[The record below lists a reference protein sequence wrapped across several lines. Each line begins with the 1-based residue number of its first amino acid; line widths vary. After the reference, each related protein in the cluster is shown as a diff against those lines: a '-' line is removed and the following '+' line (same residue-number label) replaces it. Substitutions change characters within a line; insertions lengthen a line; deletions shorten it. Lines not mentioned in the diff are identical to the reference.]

1 MPQSLWECNRRNERP
16 RYFVSGL
23 LYFFGP
29 VCLTLPKLPTSL
41 IRLTLRLPGDG
52 VLPTLSR
59 EEFCMRSSLIRRCAS
74 AVCLSALLLLSYS
87 APTLFGQGGE
97 PQYFAIPG
105 AKVVPVSG
113 PPIENA
119 TVVLSRGIITAV
131 GKDVAIPPE
140 AWVIEGKGL
149 TVYPGLVDSFTDVGI
164 PAALAPTGG
173 EGGPRRPQEASR
185 GPQDRPGST
194 PWRSAADEVSLS
206 DKRIETWR
214 SAGFT
219 TVVSAPKGG
228 FFPGQAAVLDLGGER
243 AGDLVVKSPVAIP
256 VSLQLS
262 GGFGSGFPS
271 SLMGV
276 LAYVHQVWL
285 DTDWSSKAQAA
296 YEKNPR
302 GIERP
307 RYDRTEAALADALE
321 DQALV
326 LIPANN
332 SVQLRRALELV
343 DRWHVKGAIY
353 GGQMAYEVAPE
364 IAAKKLPV
372 LVNLKW
378 PEAEKDAD
386 PEDKPSLR
394 TLQFRDRAPSSPA
407 ALAKAGVKFA
417 FYSGGITA
425 PKDTLKAA
433 KKSIDAGL
441 APDAA
446 LRALTLSPAEI
457 FGVADRLGSIENG
470 KIANLVVADGDLFEE
485 KTKIKFVFVDGHKFE
500 VREPE
505 KPKDP
510 PKGDI
515 TGKWKL
521 SYTTPDGPEESTADL
536 TMDKDGTIS
545 GTITSKR
552 GTASV
557 ISGYLSVDK
566 FSFTIDIP
574 LQGSPADV
582 TFSGSFDGTSLKG
595 SISVQGL
602 SLEFTGVKP
611 GAASSAMVNWGG
623 AQ

>member
-1 MPQSLWECNRRNERP
+1 
-16 RYFVSGL
+16 
-23 LYFFGP
+23 
-29 VCLTLPKLPTSL
+29 
-41 IRLTLRLPGDG
+41 
-52 VLPTLSR
+52 
-59 EEFCMRSSLIRRCAS
+59 MRSNLILRCAS
-74 AVCLSALLLLSYS
+74 AVCFTALFALFFA
-87 APTLFGQGGE
+87 APPLHAQGGE
-97 PQYFAIPG
+97 PQYFAIRG
-105 AKVVPVSG
+105 AKVVAVSG
-113 PPIENA
+113 PPVENA
-119 TVVLSRGIITAV
+119 TIVVSRGLITAV

-140 AWVIEGKGL
+140 AWVIDGKGL
-149 TVYPGLVDSFTDVGI
+149 IVYPGLVDSFTDVGI
-164 PAALAPTGG
+164 PAAPPASG
-173 EGGPRRPQEASR
+173 EGGPRRPQEGAR
-185 GPQDRPGST
+185 GPEDRPFST
-194 PWRSAADEVSLS
+194 PWRSAADEASLS

-228 FFPGQAAVLDLGGER
+228 IFPGQAAVLDLAGER

-256 VSLQLS
+256 VAFQTS
-262 GGFGSGFPS
+262 GGFGGGFPNS
-271 SLMGV
+271 IMGV

-285 DTDWSSKAQAA
+285 DTEWSTKALAA

-302 GIERP
+302 SSARP
-307 RYDRTEAALADALE
+307 GYDRTEAALANALE
-321 DQALV
+321 NHALV

-343 DRWHVKGAIY
+343 DRWHVNGVLY
-353 GGQMAYEVAPE
+353 GGQMAYEVAAE

-386 PEDKPSLR
+386 PEDKPSFR
-394 TLQFRDRAPSSPA
+394 TLRFRDRAPSSAA

-441 APDAA
+441 TPDAA
-446 LRALTLSPAEI
+446 LRALTLSPAEV

-470 KIANLVVADGDLFEE
+470 KVANLVVADGDLFEE
-485 KTKIKFVFVDGHKFE
+485 KTKIKMVFVDGHRFE

-505 KPKDP
+505 KPKEP

-515 TGKWKL
+515 SGKWKL

-536 TMDKDGTIS
+536 AMDKDGTIS

-552 GTASV
+552 GTAS
-557 ISGYLSVDK
+557 IITGYLSVDK
-566 FSFTIDIP
+566 FSFTINIP
-574 LQGSPADV
+574 IQGSPADV
-582 TFSGSFDGTSLKG
+582 TFSGTFDGTSLKG
-595 SISVQGL
+595 NIRVQGF
-602 SLEFTGVKP
+602 SLDFTGVKP
-611 GAASSAMVNWGG
+611 GAASSTMVNLGG

>member
-1 MPQSLWECNRRNERP
+1 MCSL
-16 RYFVSGL
+16 L
-23 LYFFGP
+23 
-29 VCLTLPKLPTSL
+29 
-41 IRLTLRLPGDG
+41 
-52 VLPTLSR
+52 
-59 EEFCMRSSLIRRCAS
+59 CA
-74 AVCLSALLLLSYS
+74 
-87 APTLFGQGGE
+87 APSVMAQGGE
-97 PQYFAIPG
+97 PLYFAIRG

-113 PPIENA
+113 PPLENE
-119 TVVLSRGIITAV
+119 TVVIAKGIITAV

-140 AWVIEGKGL
+140 AWVIDGKGL

-164 PAALAPTGG
+164 APTAPSSG
-173 EGGPRRPQEASR
+173 EGGMRRQQEIAR
-185 GPQDRPGST
+185 GPEDRPNST
-194 PWRSAADEVSLS
+194 PWRNAADEVSLS

-219 TVVSAPKGG
+219 TVISAPKDG
-228 FFPGQAAVLDLGGER
+228 FFPGQAAVLDLGGAR
-243 AGDLVVKSPVAIP
+243 AGDLVVKSPVGIP
-256 VSLQLS
+256 VSLQPS
-262 GGFGSGFPS
+262 GSFGRGFPD

-285 DTDWSSKAQAA
+285 DTDWSVKAQAI

-302 GIERP
+302 GVERP
-307 RYDRTEAALADALE
+307 RYDRTEAALADAVE
-321 DQALV
+321 NHALV

-332 SVQLRRALELV
+332 SVQLRRALELM
-343 DRWHVKGAIY
+343 DRWHVKGVLY

-394 TLQFRDRAPSSPA
+394 TLRFRNLAPSAPA

-425 PKDTLKAA
+425 PKDIVKAA

-457 FGVADRLGSIENG
+457 FGIADRLGSIESG
-470 KIANLVVADGDLFEE
+470 KIANFVVTDGDLFEE
-485 KTKIKFVFVDGHKFE
+485 KTKIKLVFVDGRKYE
-500 VREPE
+500 IQEPE
-505 KPKDP
+505 KPKEP

-515 TGKWKL
+515 TGKWRL
-521 SYTTPDGPEESTADL
+521 SYTTPEGPEESTADL
-536 TMDKDGTIS
+536 TMEKDGTII
-545 GTITSKR
+545 GTISSKR
-552 GTASV
+552 GAASI

-566 FSFTIDIP
+566 FSFTVNIP
-574 LQGSPADV
+574 LDRGPTDA
-582 TFSGSFDGTSLKG
+582 TFTGSFDGTSLKG
-595 SISVQGL
+595 TISVMGF
-602 SLEFTGVKP
+602 SLDFTGVKP
-611 GAASSAMVNWGG
+611 GARSNGEAESTLG
-623 AQ
+623 AGDLR

>member
-1 MPQSLWECNRRNERP
+1 M
-16 RYFVSGL
+16 G
-23 LYFFGP
+23 
-29 VCLTLPKLPTSL
+29 
-41 IRLTLRLPGDG
+41 
-52 VLPTLSR
+52 
-59 EEFCMRSSLIRRCAS
+59 SSLIRRCAS
-74 AVCLSALLLLSYS
+74 AVCLMAVLLLFCA
-87 APTLFGQGGE
+87 APPLFAQGGE
-97 PQYFAIPG
+97 PQYFAIRG
-105 AKVVPVSG
+105 AKVVPVAG

-119 TVVLSRGIITAV
+119 TVVISRGIITAV
-131 GKDVAIPPE
+131 GKDAAIPPE

-164 PAALAPTGG
+164 PAAAPAGG
-173 EGGPRRPQEASR
+173 EGGGSRRPQETSR

-194 PWRSAADEVSLS
+194 PWRSAADEINLS

-214 SAGFT
+214 AAGFT

-256 VSLQLS
+256 VSLQIS
-262 GGFGSGFPS
+262 GGFGGGFPDS
-271 SLMGV
+271 PMGG

-285 DTDWSSKAQAA
+285 DTDWSIKAQAI

-302 GIERP
+302 GTERP

-321 DQALV
+321 DHALV

-343 DRWHVKGAIY
+343 DRWQVHGVLY
-353 GGQMAYEVAPE
+353 GGQMAYEVASE
-364 IAAKKLPV
+364 IAAKKLQV

-394 TLQFRDRAPSSPA
+394 TLQFRDRAPSSPG

-417 FYSGGITA
+417 FYSGGITT
-425 PKDTLKAA
+425 PKDIVKAA

-441 APDAA
+441 APDAT

-485 KTKIKFVFVDGHKFE
+485 KTKIKMIFVDGHKYE
-500 VREPE
+500 PHEPE
-505 KPKDP
+505 KPKDA

-521 SYTTPDGPEESTADL
+521 SYTTPEGPEESTADL
-536 TMDKDGTIS
+536 TMEKDGTVS
-545 GTITSKR
+545 GTVSGKR
-552 GTASV
+552 GTTSI
-557 ISGYLSVDK
+557 ISGYLSGDK
-566 FSFTIDIP
+566 FSFTINIP
-574 LQGSPADV
+574 LDQGPTDA
-582 TFSGSFDGTSLKG
+582 TFSGTFDGTSLKG
-595 SISVQGL
+595 AISVVGL
-602 SLEFTGVKP
+602 SIDFTGVKP
-611 GAASSAMVNWGG
+611 GNAIMRGG
-623 AQ
+623 Q

>member
-1 MPQSLWECNRRNERP
+1 
-16 RYFVSGL
+16 
-23 LYFFGP
+23 
-29 VCLTLPKLPTSL
+29 
-41 IRLTLRLPGDG
+41 
-52 VLPTLSR
+52 
-59 EEFCMRSSLIRRCAS
+59 MRSNPILRCAL
-74 AVCLSALLLLSYS
+74 AVCFTALLALFCA
-87 APTLFGQGGE
+87 APALYAQGGE
-97 PQYFAIPG
+97 PQYFAIRG

-113 PPIENA
+113 PPVENA
-119 TVVLSRGIITAV
+119 TIVISRGLITAI
-131 GKDVAIPPE
+131 GKDLAIPPE
-140 AWVIEGKGL
+140 AWVIDGKGL
-149 TVYPGLVDSFTDVGI
+149 TVYPGLFDSLTDVGI
-164 PAALAPTGG
+164 PAAPPASG
-173 EGGPRRPQEASR
+173 EGGPRRSSEGAR
-185 GPQDRPGST
+185 GPEDRPYSS

-214 SAGFT
+214 SGGFA

-228 FFPGQAAVLDLGGER
+228 IFPGQAAVLDLAGER
-243 AGDLVVKSPVAIP
+243 TGDLVVKSPVAIP
-256 VSLQLS
+256 LSFQTS
-262 GGFGSGFPS
+262 GGFGGGFPNS
-271 SLMGV
+271 IMGV

-285 DTDWSSKAQAA
+285 DTEWSIKAQAT

-302 GIERP
+302 SVARP
-307 RYDRTEAALADALE
+307 RYDRTEAALYEALE
-321 DQALV
+321 DHALV

-343 DRWHVKGAIY
+343 DRWNVKGAIY

-394 TLQFRDRAPSSPA
+394 TLRFRDRAPSSPS

-425 PKDTLKAA
+425 PKDALKAA
-433 KKSIDAGL
+433 KKSIEAGL
-441 APDAA
+441 SPDAA
-446 LRALTLSPAEI
+446 LRALTLSAAEI

-485 KTKIKFVFVDGHKFE
+485 KTKIKMVFVDGRKFE

-515 TGKWKL
+515 SGKWKL
-521 SYTTPDGPEESTADL
+521 SYTTPDGGPEESTADL
-536 TMDKDGTIS
+536 AMDKDGTIS
-545 GTITSKR
+545 GTLTSKR
-552 GTASV
+552 GTASI

-566 FSFTIDIP
+566 FSFTINIP
-574 LQGSPADV
+574 IEGSSADV
-582 TFSGSFDGTSLKG
+582 TFSGTFDGTSLKG
-595 SISVQGL
+595 SISVQGI

-611 GAASSAMVNWGG
+611 GVASLTMINLGG

>member
-1 MPQSLWECNRRNERP
+1 MPSNLILRGE
-16 RYFVSGL
+16 L
-23 LYFFGP
+23 A
-29 VCLTLPKLPTSL
+29 VCFTALLTLLAAAPSL
-41 IRLTLRLPGDG
+41 Q
-52 VLPTLSR
+52 
-59 EEFCMRSSLIRRCAS
+59 A
-74 AVCLSALLLLSYS
+74 
-87 APTLFGQGGE
+87 QGGE
-97 PQYFAIPG
+97 PQYFVIRG

-113 PPIENA
+113 PPVENA
-119 TVVLSRGIITAV
+119 SIVISRGLITAV
-131 GKDVAIPPE
+131 GRDVAVPPE
-140 AWVIEGKGL
+140 AWVIEGQRL
-149 TVYPGLVDSFTDVGI
+149 TVYPGLFDSFTDVGI
-164 PAALAPTGG
+164 PAPPGTA
-173 EGGPRRPQEASR
+173 EGSPRGAQESAR
-185 GPQDRPGST
+185 GPEDRPYST

-228 FFPGQAAVLDLGGER
+228 ILPGQAAVLDLTGER
-243 AGDLVVKSPVAIP
+243 AGELVVKSPVAIP
-256 VSLQLS
+256 VVFQTSR
-262 GGFGSGFPS
+262 GFGGGFPS
-271 SLMGV
+271 SIMGV
-276 LAYVHQVWL
+276 LAYLHQVWL
-285 DTDWSSKAQAA
+285 DTEWSTKAQAA

-302 GIERP
+302 SVARP

-321 DQALV
+321 DHALV

-343 DRWHVKGAIY
+343 DRWHVNGVIY
-353 GGQMAYEVAPE
+353 GGQMAYEVASE
-364 IAAKKLPV
+364 IATKKLPV

-378 PEAEKDAD
+378 PEADKDAD

-457 FGVADRLGSIENG
+457 FGVADRLGSLENG
-470 KIANLVVADGDLFEE
+470 KIANLVVTDGDLFEE
-485 KTKIKFVFVDGHKFE
+485 KTKIKMVFVDGHRFE

-505 KPKDP
+505 KPKEP
-510 PKGDI
+510 PKGDL
-515 TGKWKL
+515 TGKWNL
-521 SYTTPDGPEESTADL
+521 SYTTPDGPEQATADL
-536 TMDKDGTIS
+536 AMDRDGTIS
-545 GTITSKR
+545 GTVTSKR

-566 FSFTIDIP
+566 FSFTINIP
-574 LQGSPADV
+574 LEGSTADV
-582 TFSGSFDGTSLKG
+582 IFAGTFDGTSLKG
-595 SISVQGL
+595 SISVRGL

-611 GAASSAMVNWGG
+611 SAVSSALVNRGG